1 MRGLVDGEV
10 AVKIESR
17 RKGKKMKLSSGYRFM
32 CGEVRTAFLE
42 SGGKL
47 SLMDESGN
55 ISIYKS
61 WKDFVTEVMGAKP
74 STGDEIEIISQLE
87 SALGTPEPV
96 SDEPREKKT
105 RQQTVKKATAT
116 EPAAEGAE
124 PSAKKETTAKTAKK
138 EPKPVAAKPAAAA
151 KEKPVKVIK
160 DKKKAAATP
169 VGECCCGCGEEVAR
183 NFKPG
188 HDARVHSWA
197 KKVAAGEMKL
207 SSLKKVTQDYI
218 NSHSK

>member
-1 MRGLVDGEV
+1 M
-10 AVKIESR
+10 
-17 RKGKKMKLSSGYRFM
+17 
-32 CGEVRTAFLE
+32 
-42 SGGKL
+42 
-47 SLMDESGN
+47 
-55 ISIYKS
+55 
-61 WKDFVTEVMGAKP
+61 
-74 STGDEIEIISQLE
+74 
-87 SALGTPEPV
+87 
-96 SDEPREKKT
+96 
-105 RQQTVKKATAT
+105 KKATAT